1 MGLGAGAH
9 VESVT
14 HHTIHISTKDE
25 RVSLVLVGR
34 DSIERTDERT
44 EQTDASLDAD
54 NPSGE

>member
-14 HHTIHISTKDE
+14 HHTIHISIKDE

-54 NPSGE
+54 NPFGE

>member
-14 HHTIHISTKDE
+14 HHTIHISIKDE

-34 DSIERTDERT
+34 DSIERT
-44 EQTDASLDAD
+44 EQTDAGLDAD